1 MSTSAFDSDK
11 YKEGQRQEWQK
22 TAEGWH
28 RWIPFIS
35 IWLGPA
41 TDLMLDLAGVGSGSR
56 VLDLAA
62 GDGDQSL
69 IAARR
74 VGPAGYVLSTDIAS
88 SFVAFATQ
96 AARDAGLQQM
106 EAQVMDGE
114 HLELAD
120 ASFDV
125 VISRLG
131 IMYFPNL
138 QVALR
143 ESWRVLKPGGRM
155 AAIVFSTPERNP
167 FFSIPVSIIRK
178 HAGLSVPPPGQPGP
192 FSMGAQG
199 TLEDAFHQAGFQ
211 NVESHL
217 VSAPVRMSSA
227 AECLRW
233 RKETSGTLQQL
244 LRGLTDPESQKVWEE
259 IEVEFKKYEGPQGF
273 ESPCE
278 LLIGVGV
285 KAGNTG

>member
-1 MSTSAFDSDK
+1 MSTSAFDSAK

-35 IWLGPA
+35 TWLGPA
-41 TDLMLDLAGVGSGSR
+41 TDLMLDLAGVESGSR

-69 IAARR
+69 AAARC
-74 VGPAGYVLSTDIAS
+74 VGPTGYVLSTDIAS
-88 SFVAFATQ
+88 NFVAFAAQ
-96 AARDAGLQQM
+96 AARDAGLHQM
-106 EAQVMDGE
+106 QAQVMDAERLG
-114 HLELAD
+114 LAD
-120 ASFDV
+120 VSFDV

-138 QVALR
+138 QGALR

-155 AAIVFSTPERNP
+155 AAIVFSTPDRNP
-167 FFSIPVSIIRK
+167 FFSIPVSTIRK
-178 HAGLSVPPPGQPGP
+178 HAGLSAPPSGQPGP
-192 FSMGAQG
+192 FRLGIPG
-199 TLEDAFHQAGFQ
+199 TLKDAFRQAGFQ
-211 NVESHL
+211 NVENHL

-233 RKETSGTLQQL
+233 RRETSGTLQQL
-244 LRGLTDPESQKVWEE
+244 LRSLTDHESQKVWEE

-285 KAGNTG
+285 KARNTG